1 MHSFGH
7 IEIPTTDLKKAKNF
21 YGRVFGWEFENMP
34 DVDYVILRTGRH
46 PNGGLMLVKKMPRSS
61 QVNVYVEV
69 EDIDTKLKEIR
80 KARGKV
86 LVKRTPVGE
95 MGFWGQ
101 FESPDGC
108 KLCLWEPT
116 PRDDAGMSSSPQI

>member
-7 IEIPTTDLKKAKNF
+7 IEIPTIDLKKAKTF
-21 YGRVFGWEFENMP
+21 YGKLFGWEFQEMP
-34 DVDYVILRTGRH
+34 DIDYVVFRTGHH

-61 QVNVYVEV
+61 QVNIYIEV
-69 EDIDTKLKEIR
+69 DDIDTKLKEIR

-86 LVKRTPVGE
+86 LVKKSPIGE
-95 MGFWGQ
+95 MGFWAQ

-108 KLCLWEPT
+108 KLSLWESLQ
-116 PRDDAGMSSSPQI
+116 RDDASMVSSPQI